1 MRRQYGRALTIC
13 LSVLV
18 GSSALVS
25 MWAPADRTRT
35 EDRNRDGRPD
45 VWRSYA
51 RDGRVARIAVDT
63 NFDGRSDVEE
73 YYENGALVRRESDR
87 DFNDQIDLVQDFD
100 RTTQQIVRSVSDVN
114 SDGVADLLVL
124 FQDGRPVYSKWAQT
138 IRALPVRAVAA
149 TGTSRKTHQPLTSLS
164 DPFSGDVAFKA
175 IRVAPE
181 TDDSLGLP
189 APMGMPPVSSD
200 VIHFA
205 TASPSIAFDDQSA
218 SSTLVDSVSLRGPPA
233 LPFLT

>member
-1 MRRQYGRALTIC
+1 MRSQYWRALTIL
-13 LSVLV
+13 LSALV
-18 GSSALVS
+18 GSPALMW

-73 YYENGALVRRESDR
+73 FYEDGALVRRESDR
-87 DFNDQIDLVQDFD
+87 DFNDQIDLVQEFD

-124 FQDGRPVYSKWAQT
+124 FQDGQPVYSKWAQT
-138 IRALPVRAVAA
+138 MRALPVRAVAA
-149 TGTSRKTHQPLTSLS
+149 TGTSRKTHQPLKSLS
-164 DPFSGDVAFKA
+164 DPFSGDVAFEPV
-175 IRVAPE
+175 RVSPE
-181 TDDSLGLP
+181 ANDSLGLP
-189 APMGMPPVSSD
+189 APMGMPAVSSD
-200 VIHFA
+200 VIRFA
-205 TASPSIAFDDQSA
+205 KASPSIALDDQSV
-218 SSTLVDSVSLRGPPA
+218 SSTVVDSVSLRGPPA
-233 LPFLT
+233 LSFLT